1 MKSDTLRRRLLQRL
15 VDEILESNPKNQAI
29 GGWQLSF
36 LLDLTATQIE
46 LILCA
51 NVAAKDNLETTCQ

>member
-1 MKSDTLRRRLLQRL
+1 LQRL
-15 VDEILESNPKNQAI
+15 VEEIRERNPENPAI

-46 LILCA
+46 LILCT
-51 NVAAKDNLETTCQ
+51 NVAAKANLETTCQ